1 MRPVARFG
9 VHGSVLGVIAT
20 SNGATVS
27 YNTMRDSLTPLGT
40 MVPMVNSCSGIVYRP
55 RDRHPQAG

>member
-27 YNTMRDSLTPLGT
+27 LQ
-40 MVPMVNSCSGIVYRP
+40 
-55 RDRHPQAG
+55 RHARQPDAAGHDGADGQ